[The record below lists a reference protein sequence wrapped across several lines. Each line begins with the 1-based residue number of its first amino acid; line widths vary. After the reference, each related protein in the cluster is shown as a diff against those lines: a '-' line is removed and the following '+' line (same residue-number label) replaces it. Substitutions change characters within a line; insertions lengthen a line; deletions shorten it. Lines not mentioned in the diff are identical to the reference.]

1 MLSITDVYHS
11 LQVPF
16 VNGIREYTCD
26 KDGGTLSH
34 DDIEVTIP
42 PGAIPDGMTAHI
54 QMGVAL
60 HGPFEFS
67 DGYQQVSPILWFWI
81 KEDIELLLP
90 LEFKVP
96 HVLTDVTGI
105 ELTFSKADHKNYTL
119 CANKNRVFSFQPM
132 TETIT
137 TDCGYGILSAKH
149 CCYLCILAKIE
160 KNILM
165 RRGFCLHTLIEKN
178 PPHSHR
184 IIHLCTYFINTCLIV
199 S

>member
-1 MLSITDVYHS
+1 MA
-11 LQVPF
+11 
-16 VNGIREYTCD
+16 
-26 KDGGTLSH
+26 H

-67 DGYQQVSPILWFWI
+67 DGYQQVSPILWFCI

-90 LEFKVP
+90 IKFKIP

-119 CANKNRVFSFQPM
+119 DANKNRVFSFQPM

-137 TDCGYGILSAKH
+137 TDCGYGILSTKH
-149 CCYLCILAKIE
+149 CCYLCIEARPRIDRDT
-160 KNILM
+160 LM
-165 RRGFCLHTLIEKN
+165 RKGFCLHTLIEKL
-178 PPHSHR
+178 PPHSYR
-184 IIHLCTYFINTCLIV
+184 IIHLCTYFIKTCCDV